1 MGCEAMDLWIPYS
14 LMRTFINS
22 YQLLLNSDNMV
33 SSFSLPRVME
43 AEIEA
48 LIKAGYYSSK
58 SEVVKDALRLL
69 FETRK
74 ELKVASAVELYKSG
88 EISLGKAA
96 EIAGVTVVEF
106 KDLLANRGI
115 YRELVAESTEEMDEK
130 LKELSD

>member
-1 MGCEAMDLWIPYS
+1 
-14 LMRTFINS
+14 
-22 YQLLLNSDNMV
+22 MV